1 MKRAGLEGKFD
12 MTKVLNVLAGCSR
25 DAMSARQEH
34 TTLFAKQQSGG
45 DPKAGAKGGGAEHE
59 GERDEAS
66 PHPGDEGSLRR
77 WEELLRSAH
86 VNGGRWRPG
95 VIEGGVTNA
104 PPGGTSTDT
113 DDASGP
119 TPGTASSRGGDRR
132 QQQQQQHEPL
142 VPKGLDLLPS
152 MRAPRYMPR
161 PGEHADISGSG
172 AAAKD
177 EAQAI
182 EYVPWV
188 VGSGSSGR
196 VMAGHTGGAATP
208 MPAAGGVNDRVQWFP
223 RGLPKESV
231 TGMGQDERESALFNT
246 RASMAIDRLGEQVE
260 ETSKRQ
266 AEMEI
271 RRLEKVGEAVSL
283 VRAAA
288 DHEKVRQDHFR
299 RMKALRAQLES
310 LEGTKG
316 PSSPNGQ
323 ASDTKEQDANE
334 EEEERK
340 RRRRRRERKLTT
352 IATMTHPMKPPS
364 SQRTSQSQTRVV
376 VLMRVP
382 TVTATYQ
389 YRPSTEAGGRQ
400 GTS

>member
-1 MKRAGLEGKFD
+1 

-34 TTLFAKQQSGG
+34 TTLVSKQQSGG
-45 DPKAGAKGGGAEHE
+45 DSKGGAKGGGAEHE
-59 GERDEAS
+59 GERDEVS

-104 PPGGTSTDT
+104 PPGGTLTDT

-119 TPGTASSRGGDRR
+119 TPGTASSRGGDR
-132 QQQQQQHEPL
+132 QQQQQQQQQREPL

-161 PGEHADISGSG
+161 PGEHADVSGNG
-172 AAAKD
+172 ATAKD
-177 EAQAI
+177 EAI

-196 VMAGHTGGAATP
+196 VMAGQKVGAAAP

-271 RRLEKVGEAVSL
+271 RRREKV
-283 VRAAA
+283 
-288 DHEKVRQDHFR
+288 
-299 RMKALRAQLES
+299 
-310 LEGTKG
+310 
-316 PSSPNGQ
+316 
-323 ASDTKEQDANE
+323 
-334 EEEERK
+334 
-340 RRRRRRERKLTT
+340 
-352 IATMTHPMKPPS
+352 I
-364 SQRTSQSQTRVV
+364 
-376 VLMRVP
+376 
-382 TVTATYQ
+382 
-389 YRPSTEAGGRQ
+389 
-400 GTS
+400 